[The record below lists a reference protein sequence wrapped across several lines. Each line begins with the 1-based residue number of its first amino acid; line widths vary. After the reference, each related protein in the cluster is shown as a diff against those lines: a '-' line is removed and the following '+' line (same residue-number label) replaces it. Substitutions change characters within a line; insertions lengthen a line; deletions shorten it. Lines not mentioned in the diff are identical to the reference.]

1 MIENRCPI
9 QFGQAV
15 VFFFRISAKVNNM
28 DMNDTI
34 KSQLEENAIILYM
47 KGSPQAPQ
55 CGFSAKT
62 SQALMACGER
72 FAFVNILDNP
82 ELREALKV
90 YSSWPTYPQ
99 LYISGELVGGCDII
113 MEMSEN
119 GELATAVKAATKQ
132 AEA

>member
-1 MIENRCPI
+1 
-9 QFGQAV
+9 
-15 VFFFRISAKVNNM
+15 M
-28 DMNDTI
+28 DINETI
-34 KSQLEENAIILYM
+34 KNQLEENPVILYM
-47 KGSPQAPQ
+47 KGSPQQPQ

-72 FAFVNILDNP
+72 FAFVNILDNQ

-99 LYISGELVGGCDII
+99 LYIGGELVGGCDII
-113 MEMSEN
+113 LEMSES
-119 GELATAVKAATKQ
+119 GELTEQIKAAVKQ

>member
-1 MIENRCPI
+1 
-9 QFGQAV
+9 
-15 VFFFRISAKVNNM
+15 M
-28 DMNDTI
+28 DINETI
-34 KSQLEENAIILYM
+34 KTQLADNPIILYM

-72 FAFVNILDNP
+72 FAFVNILDNQ
-82 ELREALKV
+82 ELREGLKV

-99 LYISGELVGGCDII
+99 LYVSGELVGGCDII

-119 GELATAVKAATKQ
+119 GELAKLVKEAAKQ

>member
-1 MIENRCPI
+1 
-9 QFGQAV
+9 
-15 VFFFRISAKVNNM
+15 M
-28 DMNDTI
+28 DINETI
-34 KSQLEENAIILYM
+34 KSQLSENPIILYM

-72 FAFVNILDNP
+72 FAFVNILDNQ
-82 ELREALKV
+82 ELREGLKV

-99 LYISGELVGGCDII
+99 LYVNGELVGGCDII

-119 GELATAVKAATKQ
+119 GELAKLVKEAAKQ
-132 AEA
+132 TEA

>member
-1 MIENRCPI
+1 
-9 QFGQAV
+9 
-15 VFFFRISAKVNNM
+15 M
-28 DMNDTI
+28 DINETI
-34 KSQLEENAIILYM
+34 KNQLEENPIILYM
-47 KGSPQAPQ
+47 KGSPQEPQ

-72 FAFVNILDNP
+72 FAFVNILDNQ

-90 YSSWPTYPQ
+90 HSSWPTYPQ

-113 MEMSEN
+113 LEMSEN
-119 GELATAVKAATKQ
+119 GELAEQVKAAVKQ

>member
-1 MIENRCPI
+1 
-9 QFGQAV
+9 
-15 VFFFRISAKVNNM
+15 M
-28 DMNDTI
+28 DINETI
-34 KSQLEENAIILYM
+34 KTQLADNPIILYM

-72 FAFVNILDNP
+72 FAFVNILDNQ
-82 ELREALKV
+82 ELREGLKV

-99 LYISGELVGGCDII
+99 LYVSGDLVGGCDII

-119 GELATAVKAATKQ
+119 GELAKLVKQATKQ